1 MYFIYSVLLSIA
13 FLILLPRF
21 LFDALRHGKYV
32 AGFRE
37 RLGNVNPVLNQ
48 TTPLIWIHA
57 VSVGE
62 AQAARPLVQELK
74 ARFPDIALAISTTT
88 RTGQELARDI
98 FKDDA
103 VSIFYFPF
111 DWRWTVR
118 RVLSAI
124 RPTAVVILET
134 ELWPGFLRECRNQ
147 KIPVAIVN
155 GRLSGQSFR
164 RYRLV
169 KRFISRVLSCVTLAI
184 MQTDADANRLIE
196 LGMEPGKVRVSGSL
210 KFDAGVLP
218 ATTSAT
224 NYFNERFALDRAAP
238 LILAASTHAPE
249 ERIILES
256 LKQILTKLPDARL
269 LIAPRHPERF
279 NDVASLIELSGLSYS
294 RRSKPPVVAD
304 TTSTVILLD
313 SIGELQSVYSLATIV
328 FVGGSIARTG
338 GHNIL
343 EPAAVGACVVTG
355 GYTHNFQAI
364 VETFSKADA
373 LVQLLPMPEA
383 EARDELTSAL
393 AGLLVDH
400 ARRAGIGARAKKLVN
415 QNRGAT
421 QRTVDWLEP
430 LLLSSPRAVSR
441 VSSLRV
447 QNASTL

>member
-32 AGFRE
+32 AGFGE
-37 RLGNVNPVLNQ
+37 RLGNVQPILNSN
-48 TTPLIWIHA
+48 TPLIWIHA

-74 ARFPDIALAISTTT
+74 TRFPDISLAISTTT
-88 RTGQELARDI
+88 RTGQELAHDI

-124 RPTAVVILET
+124 RPTAVIILET
-134 ELWPGFLRECRNQ
+134 ELWPGFLRECRDQ

-169 KRFISRVLSCVTLAI
+169 NRFISRVLSCITLAI

-196 LGMEPGKVRVSGSL
+196 LGMEPENVRVSGSV
-210 KFDAGVLP
+210 KFDAGTLP

-224 NYFNERFALDRAAP
+224 DYFTDRFALDSAAP
-238 LILAASTHAPE
+238 VILAASTHAPE

-256 LKQILTKLPDARL
+256 FKQILTKQPDARL

-279 NDVASLIELSGLSYS
+279 NDVASLIEDSGFSYS
-294 RRSKPPVVAD
+294 RRTKPVVMTD
-304 TTSTVILLD
+304 TTNSVILLD

-373 LVQLLPMPEA
+373 LVQLSPMPEA
-383 EARDELTSAL
+383 EAREELTTVLS
-393 AGLLVDH
+393 GLLVDH
-400 ARRAGIGARAKKLVN
+400 ARRADIGDRAKKLVN

-421 QRTVDWLEP
+421 RRTVDWLEP
-430 LLLSSPRAVSR
+430 LLFSSPYAVKR
-441 VSSLRV
+441 VISPRV

>member
-21 LFDALRHGKYV
+21 LYDALRHGKYV
-32 AGFRE
+32 AGFSE
-37 RLGNVNPVLNQ
+37 RLGNVQLILNPNA
-48 TTPLIWIHA
+48 PLVWIHA

-62 AQAARPLVQELK
+62 AQAARPLVRELK

-88 RTGQELARDI
+88 RTGQELAHNI

-103 VSIFYFPF
+103 VAIFYFPF

-124 RPTAVVILET
+124 RPTAVIILET

-147 KIPVAIVN
+147 TIPVAIVN

-169 KRFISRVLSCVTLAI
+169 KRFISRVLSCVSLAI

-196 LGMEPGKVRVSGSL
+196 LGMEPKNVRVSGSL

-224 NYFNERFALDRAAP
+224 DYFIERFALNSPAP
-238 LILAASTHAPE
+238 VILAASTHAPE

-256 LKQILTKLPDARL
+256 FKQILTKQPDARL

-279 NDVASLIELSGLSYS
+279 NDVASLIELNGLSYS
-294 RRSKPPVVAD
+294 RRSKPAVVAD
-304 TTSTVILLD
+304 TTNSVILLD
-313 SIGELQSVYSLATIV
+313 SIGELNSVYSLATIV
-328 FVGGSIARTG
+328 FVGGSIAKTG

-355 GYTHNFQAI
+355 GYTHNFQVI
-364 VETFSKADA
+364 VETFAKADA
-373 LVQLLPMPEA
+373 LVQLSPMPEA
-383 EARDELTSAL
+383 EAREELTTVL
-393 AGLLVDH
+393 NGLLLDH
-400 ARRAGIGARAKKLVN
+400 ARRADIGARAKKLVN
-415 QNRGAT
+415 ENRGAT

-430 LLLSSPRAVSR
+430 LLLSSPDAVSR

>member
-37 RLGNVNPVLNQ
+37 RLGSVNPILN
-48 TTPLIWIHA
+48 TNNPLIWIHA

-62 AQAARPLVQELK
+62 AQAARPLVRELK
-74 ARFPDIALAISTTT
+74 TRFPDTALAISTTT

-98 FKDDA
+98 FKDDV

-147 KIPVAIVN
+147 RIPVAIVN

-164 RYRLV
+164 RYRMI
-169 KRFISRVLSCVTLAI
+169 KRFISHVLNCVTLAI
-184 MQTDADANRLIE
+184 MQTEADASRLME
-196 LGMEPGKVRVSGSL
+196 LGMKPENVRVSGSL
-210 KFDAGVLP
+210 KFDAGVIP
-218 ATTSAT
+218 GTTSAT
-224 NYFNERFALDRAAP
+224 NYFNDRFALNSVAP
-238 LILAASTHAPE
+238 VILAASTHAPE

-256 LKQILTKLPDARL
+256 FKQILTKLPDARL
-269 LIAPRHPERF
+269 VIAPRHPERF
-279 NDVASLIELSGLSYS
+279 SDVAYLIEVSGLSYS
-294 RRSKPPVVAD
+294 RRTKPPVVAD
-304 TTSTVILLD
+304 TTNSVVLID

-328 FVGGSIARTG
+328 FVGGSIARIG

-364 VETFSKADA
+364 VETFSQENA
-373 LVQLLPMPEA
+373 LVQLSPMPEA
-383 EARDELTSAL
+383 EAGEELTGVLTS
-393 AGLLVDH
+393 LLVDD
-400 ARRAGIGARAKKLVN
+400 ARRADTGARAKKLVN

-430 LLLSSPRAVSR
+430 LLSSSPVAVSR
-441 VSSLRV
+441 VSSLQI
-447 QNASTL
+447 QNASTR

>member
-1 MYFIYSVLLSIA
+1 MYFIYGVLLSIA

-21 LFDALRHGKYV
+21 LFDAFRHGKYV
-32 AGFRE
+32 AGFKE
-37 RLGNVNPVLNQ
+37 RLGNVKPILNP

-62 AQAARPLVQELK
+62 AQAARPLVRELK
-74 ARFPDIALAISTTT
+74 TRFPDIALAISTTT
-88 RTGQELARDI
+88 KTGQELAHDI

-124 RPTAVVILET
+124 RPTAVIILET
-134 ELWPGFLRECRNQ
+134 ELWPGFLRECKSRN
-147 KIPVAIVN
+147 IPVAIVN

-169 KRFISRVLSCVTLAI
+169 KRFTSRILSCLTLAI
-184 MQTDADANRLIE
+184 MQTDADANRMIE
-196 LGMEPGKVRVSGSL
+196 LGMRPENVRVSGSL
-210 KFDAGVLP
+210 KFDAGAIP

-224 NYFNERFALDRAAP
+224 NYFSERFALNSAAP
-238 LILAASTHAPE
+238 VILAASTHAPE

-256 LKQILTKLPDARL
+256 FKQILTNLPEARL

-279 NDVASLIELSGLSYS
+279 NDVASLIEDSEFSYS
-294 RRSKPPVVAD
+294 RRTKPVAVTD
-304 TTSTVILLD
+304 TTNSVILLD

-343 EPAAVGACVVTG
+343 EPAAVGACVITG

-364 VETFSKADA
+364 VETFSKADG
-373 LVQLLPMPEA
+373 LVQLSPMPDA
-383 EARDELTSAL
+383 QAREELTTVL
-393 AGLLVDH
+393 TGLLIDH
-400 ARRAGIGARAKKLVN
+400 GRRANIGARAKQLVN

-421 QRTVDWLEP
+421 QRTLDWLEQ
-430 LLLSSPRAVSR
+430 LLLSSPAAVSQG
-441 VSSLRV
+441 SPLRI
-447 QNASTL
+447 QNTSRL

>member
-32 AGFRE
+32 AGFRQ
-37 RLGNVNPVLNQ
+37 RLGDVQPILDPH
-48 TTPLIWIHA
+48 TPLIWIHA

-74 ARFPDIALAISTTT
+74 TRFPDISLAISTTT
-88 RTGQELARDI
+88 RTGQELAHDI

-118 RVLSAI
+118 RVLSTI
-124 RPTAVVILET
+124 RPTAVIILET

-147 KIPVAIVN
+147 KVPVAIVN

-169 KRFISRVLSCVTLAI
+169 KRFISRVLSFITLAI

-196 LGMEPGKVRVSGSL
+196 LGMEPENVRVSGSV
-210 KFDAGVLP
+210 KFDAGLSP
-218 ATTSAT
+218 ATTSAAD
-224 NYFNERFALDRAAP
+224 YFDERFALNSPAP
-238 LILAASTHAPE
+238 IILAASTHAPE

-256 LKQILTKLPDARL
+256 FKQILTRQPDARL

-294 RRSKPPVVAD
+294 RRTKPAVVAD
-304 TTSTVILLD
+304 RTNSVILLD

-373 LVQLLPMPEA
+373 LVQLSPMPEA
-383 EARDELTSAL
+383 EAREELTTVL
-393 AGLLVDH
+393 TGLLVDH
-400 ARRAGIGARAKKLVN
+400 ARRADIGARAKKLVN

-430 LLLSSPRAVSR
+430 LLLSSPDAVGQ
-441 VSSLRV
+441 VSSLSV
-447 QNASTL
+447 QDASTL

>member
-37 RLGNVNPVLNQ
+37 RLGDVTPVPNS

-62 AQAARPLVQELK
+62 AQAARPLVRELK
-74 ARFPDIALAISTTT
+74 TRFPDIALAISTTT
-88 RTGQELARDI
+88 RTGQELARDV

-169 KRFISRVLSCVTLAI
+169 KQFISRVLSCVTLAI
-184 MQTDADANRLIE
+184 MQTDSDANRLIE
-196 LGMEPGKVRVSGSL
+196 LGMEPGNVKVSGSL

-218 ATTSAT
+218 ATTSGT
-224 NYFNERFALDRAAP
+224 NYFTERFALGGGAP
-238 LILAASTHAPE
+238 VILAASTHAPE

-256 LKQILTKLPDARL
+256 FKQILSKLPDARL
-269 LIAPRHPERF
+269 VIAPRHPERF
-279 NDVASLIELSGLSYS
+279 NDVATLIELSGLSYS
-294 RRSKPPVVAD
+294 RRTKPAVVAD
-304 TTSTVILLD
+304 KTNTVILVD
-313 SIGELQSVYSLATIV
+313 SIGELQSIYSLATIV
-328 FVGGSIARTG
+328 FVGGSIAKTG

-343 EPAAVGACVVTG
+343 EPAAIGACVVTG

-373 LVQLLPMPEA
+373 LVQLSPMPEA
-383 EARDELTSAL
+383 EAREELTTVFT
-393 AGLLVDH
+393 GLLEDH
-400 ARRAGIGARAKKLVN
+400 TRRAEIGARARKLVK

-430 LLLSSPRAVSR
+430 LLSPPGKNR
-441 VSSLRV
+441 VTSVRV
-447 QNASTL
+447 QNASAL

>member
-21 LFDALRHGKYV
+21 IFDALRHGKYV

-37 RLGNVNPVLNQ
+37 RLGKVKPIPYQ

-62 AQAARPLVQELK
+62 AQAARPLVRELK
-74 ARFPDIALAISTTT
+74 TRFPDIALAISTTT
-88 RTGQELARDI
+88 RTGQELAQDI
-98 FKDDA
+98 VKDEA
-103 VSIFYFPF
+103 VSVFYFPF

-147 KIPVAIVN
+147 RIPVAIVN

-169 KRFISRVLSCVTLAI
+169 RQFISRVLSCVTLAV
-184 MQTDADANRLIE
+184 MQTDADAHRLIN
-196 LGMEPGKVRVSGSL
+196 LGMKPENVRVSGSL

-218 ATTSAT
+218 AITSVRD
-224 NYFNERFALDRAAP
+224 YFNERFSLNSAAP
-238 LILAASTHAPE
+238 VILAASTHAPE

-256 LKQILTKLPDARL
+256 FKQILTKLPDARL

-279 NDVASLIELSGLSYS
+279 DDVASLVELSGLSYS
-294 RRSKPPVVAD
+294 RRTKPAVVAD
-304 TTSTVILLD
+304 TTNSVILLD
-313 SIGELQSVYSLATIV
+313 SIGELPSIYSLATIV

-355 GYTHNFQAI
+355 GYTHNFHAI

-373 LVQLLPMPEA
+373 LVQLSPMPEA
-383 EARDELTSAL
+383 EAREELTNVL
-393 AGLLVDH
+393 TGLLIDD
-400 ARRAGIGARAKKLVN
+400 ARRAEIGARAKKLVN

-421 QRTVDWLEP
+421 ERTVDLLEP
-430 LLLSSPRAVSR
+430 LLLSSPASVSR
-441 VSSLRV
+441 VSSLRI
-447 QNASTL
+447 QNVSTL

>member
-21 LFDALRHGKYV
+21 LVDALRHGKYV
-32 AGFRE
+32 AGFGE
-37 RLGNVNPVLNQ
+37 RLGNVNPVPN
-48 TTPLIWIHA
+48 TTSPLIWIHA

-62 AQAARPLVQELK
+62 AQAARPLVRELRT
-74 ARFPDIALAISTTT
+74 RFPDTALAVSTTT

-103 VSIFYFPF
+103 ITVFYFPF

-118 RVLSAI
+118 RALNAI

-155 GRLSGQSFR
+155 GRLSGQSSR
-164 RYRLV
+164 RYRLI
-169 KRFISRVLSCVTLAI
+169 KQFISRVLKCVNLAV

-196 LGMEPGKVRVSGSL
+196 LGMEPAKVRVSGSL

-218 ATTSAT
+218 AATSAT
-224 NYFNERFALDRAAP
+224 DYFNERFALNTAAP
-238 LILAASTHAPE
+238 VILAASTHAPE

-256 LKQILTKLPDARL
+256 FKQILSQLPGARL

-279 NDVASLIELSGLSYS
+279 NDVSALIELSGLTYS
-294 RRSKPPVVAD
+294 RRTKPAVAAD
-304 TTSTVILLD
+304 STNSVILLD

-373 LVQLLPMPEA
+373 LVQLSPMPEA
-383 EARDELTSAL
+383 NAREELTTVLTS
-393 AGLLVDH
+393 LLLDN
-400 ARRAGIGARAKKLVN
+400 ARRADIGARAKKLVN

-430 LLLSSPRAVSR
+430 LLLSSPAADSQA
-441 VSSLRV
+441 SSLRV

>member
-37 RLGNVNPVLNQ
+37 RLGKVKPILHQ

-62 AQAARPLVQELK
+62 AQAARPLVLELK
-74 ARFPDIALAISTTT
+74 TRFPDIALAISTTT
-88 RTGQELARDI
+88 RTGQELAQDI
-98 FKDDA
+98 FKDEA
-103 VSIFYFPF
+103 VSVFYFPF

-147 KIPVAIVN
+147 RIPVAIVN

-169 KRFISRVLSCVTLAI
+169 RQFISRVLSCVTLAV
-184 MQTDADANRLIE
+184 MQTDADAHRLIN
-196 LGMEPGKVRVSGSL
+196 LGMKPENVRVSGSL

-218 ATTSAT
+218 AITSVRD
-224 NYFNERFALDRAAP
+224 YFNERFSLNSAAP
-238 LILAASTHAPE
+238 VILAASTHAPE

-256 LKQILTKLPDARL
+256 FKQILTKLPDARL

-279 NDVASLIELSGLSYS
+279 DDVASLVELSGLSYS
-294 RRSKPPVVAD
+294 RRTKPAVVAD
-304 TTSTVILLD
+304 TTNSVILLD
-313 SIGELQSVYSLATIV
+313 SIGELPSIYSLATIV

-364 VETFSKADA
+364 VETFAKADA
-373 LVQLLPMPEA
+373 LVQLSPMPEA
-383 EARDELTSAL
+383 EAREELTNVL
-393 AGLLVDH
+393 TGLLIDD
-400 ARRAGIGARAKKLVN
+400 ARRAEIGARAKKLVN

-421 QRTVDWLEP
+421 ERTVNWLEP
-430 LLLSSPRAVSR
+430 LLLSSPAEVSR

-447 QNASTL
+447 RNASTL

>member
-37 RLGNVNPVLNQ
+37 RLGNVKPILHQ

-62 AQAARPLVQELK
+62 AQAARPLVRELK
-74 ARFPDIALAISTTT
+74 TRFPDIALAISTTT
-88 RTGQELARDI
+88 RTGQELAQDI

-103 VSIFYFPF
+103 VSVFYFPF

-118 RVLSAI
+118 RVLRVI

-134 ELWPGFLRECRNQ
+134 ELWPGFLRECRSQ
-147 KIPVAIVN
+147 RIPVAIVN

-169 KRFISRVLSCVTLAI
+169 KQFISRVLSCVTLAI
-184 MQTDADANRLIE
+184 MQTDSDANRLIK
-196 LGMEPGKVRVSGSL
+196 LGMKPENVRVSGSL
-210 KFDAGVLP
+210 KFDAGDLS

-224 NYFNERFALDRAAP
+224 DYFNERFSLDSAAP
-238 LILAASTHAPE
+238 VILAASTHAPE
-249 ERIILES
+249 ERIVLES
-256 LKQILTKLPDARL
+256 FKQILTKRPDARL

-279 NDVASLIELSGLSYS
+279 NDVASLVELSGLSYS
-294 RRSKPPVVAD
+294 RRTKPAVVAD
-304 TTSTVILLD
+304 TTNSVILLD
-313 SIGELQSVYSLATIV
+313 SIGELPSIYSLATIV

-355 GYTHNFQAI
+355 GYTHNFRAI
-364 VETFSKADA
+364 VETFPKADA
-373 LVQLLPMPEA
+373 LVQLSPMPEA
-383 EARDELTSAL
+383 EAREELTTVL
-393 AGLLVDH
+393 TGLLIDD
-400 ARRAGIGARAKKLVN
+400 ARRAEIGARAKKLVN

-421 QRTVDWLEP
+421 ERTVDWLEP
-430 LLLSSPRAVSR
+430 LLLSSPAAINQVN
-441 VSSLRV
+441 SLRV

>member
-1 MYFIYSVLLSIA
+1 M
-13 FLILLPRF
+13 R
-21 LFDALRHGKYV
+21 
-32 AGFRE
+32 
-37 RLGNVNPVLNQ
+37 
-48 TTPLIWIHA
+48 
-57 VSVGE
+57 
-62 AQAARPLVQELK
+62 ELK
-74 ARFPDIALAISTTT
+74 TRFPDIALAISTTT
-88 RTGQELARDI
+88 RTGQELAQDI

-103 VSIFYFPF
+103 VSVFYFPF

-147 KIPVAIVN
+147 RIPVAIVN

-169 KRFISRVLSCVTLAI
+169 KQFISRVLSCVTLAI
-184 MQTDADANRLIE
+184 MQTDADANRLIK
-196 LGMEPGKVRVSGSL
+196 LGMKPENVRVSGSL

-224 NYFNERFALDRAAP
+224 DYFNERFSLNRAAP
-238 LILAASTHAPE
+238 VILAASTHAPE

-256 LKQILTKLPDARL
+256 FKQILTKLPDARL

-279 NDVASLIELSGLSYS
+279 NDVASLVELSGLSYS
-294 RRSKPPVVAD
+294 RRTKPAVVAD
-304 TTSTVILLD
+304 TTNSVILLD
-313 SIGELQSVYSLATIV
+313 SIGELPSIYSLATIV

-373 LVQLLPMPEA
+373 LVQLSPMPEA
-383 EARDELTSAL
+383 EAREELTTVL
-393 AGLLVDH
+393 TGLLIDD
-400 ARRAGIGARAKKLVN
+400 ARRAEIGARAKKLVN

-421 QRTVDWLEP
+421 ERTVDWLEP
-430 LLLSSPRAVSR
+430 LLLSSPAPLTR
-441 VSSLRV
+441 
-447 QNASTL
+447 

>member
-37 RLGNVNPVLNQ
+37 RLGNVKPILDS

-62 AQAARPLVQELK
+62 AQAARPLVRELK
-74 ARFPDIALAISTTT
+74 ARFPETALAISTTT
-88 RTGQELARDI
+88 RTGHELARDI

-164 RYRLV
+164 RYRMI
-169 KRFISRVLSCVTLAI
+169 KRFISRVLSCVTLAV

-196 LGMEPGKVRVSGSL
+196 LGMKPDNVRVSGSL

-218 ATTSAT
+218 ATTSST
-224 NYFNERFALDRAAP
+224 NYFSERFALGSAAP
-238 LILAASTHAPE
+238 VILAASTHAPE

-256 LKQILTKLPDARL
+256 FKHILTRLPDARL

-279 NDVASLIELSGLSYS
+279 NDVASLIELSELTYS
-294 RRSKPPVVAD
+294 RRTKPAVVAD
-304 TTSTVILLD
+304 TTNSVILLD

-343 EPAAVGACVVTG
+343 EPAAVGACVITG
-355 GYTHNFQAI
+355 GHTHNFQAI

-373 LVQLLPMPEA
+373 LVQLSPMPEA
-383 EARDELTSAL
+383 EAREELTTVFTS
-393 AGLLVDH
+393 LLVNH
-400 ARRAGIGARAKKLVN
+400 ARRADIGARAKKLVN

-430 LLLSSPRAVSR
+430 LLLSSTAAGGQ

>member
-37 RLGNVNPVLNQ
+37 RLGNVQPILNSH
-48 TTPLIWIHA
+48 TPLIWIHA

-74 ARFPDIALAISTTT
+74 TRFPDISLAISTTT
-88 RTGQELARDI
+88 RTGQELAQDI
-98 FKDDA
+98 FKCDA

-118 RVLSAI
+118 RVLSAV
-124 RPTAVVILET
+124 RPTAVIILET
-134 ELWPGFLRECRNQ
+134 ELWPGFLRECRSQ
-147 KIPVAIVN
+147 KIPVVIVN

-184 MQTDADANRLIE
+184 MQTDADANRLID
-196 LGMEPGKVRVSGSL
+196 LGMEPENVRVSGSL
-210 KFDAGVLP
+210 KFDAGISP

-224 NYFNERFALDRAAP
+224 DYFNERFALNSAAP
-238 LILAASTHAPE
+238 VILAASTHAPE
-249 ERIILES
+249 ERVILKS
-256 LKQILTKLPDARL
+256 FKQILAKHPDTRL

-279 NDVASLIELSGLSYS
+279 NDVASLIELSGLTYS
-294 RRSKPPVVAD
+294 RRTKPAVVAD
-304 TTSTVILLD
+304 TTNSVILLD

-355 GYTHNFQAI
+355 GYTHNFHAI

-373 LVQLLPMPEA
+373 LVQLSPMPEA
-383 EARDELTSAL
+383 EAREELTIVL
-393 AGLLVDH
+393 DGLLIDD

-430 LLLSSPRAVSR
+430 VLLSSPDAVSR

-447 QNASTL
+447 ENASTL

>member
-32 AGFRE
+32 AGFKE
-37 RLGNVNPVLNQ
+37 RLGNVKPILNP

-62 AQAARPLVQELK
+62 AQAARPLVRELK

-88 RTGQELARDI
+88 KTGQELARDI

-103 VSIFYFPF
+103 VSVFYFPF

-118 RVLSAI
+118 RVLKAI
-124 RPTAVVILET
+124 RPTAVVVLET
-134 ELWPGFLRECRNQ
+134 ELWPGFLRECQSQN
-147 KIPVAIVN
+147 IPVAIVN

-164 RYRLV
+164 RYRIV
-169 KRFISRVLSCVTLAI
+169 KRFISRVLNCVTLAV
-184 MQTDADANRLIE
+184 MQTDADADRLIK
-196 LGMEPGKVRVSGSL
+196 LGMKPDNVRVSGSL
-210 KFDAGVLP
+210 KFDAGLLP

-224 NYFNERFALDRAAP
+224 NYFTERFALDSGAP
-238 LILAASTHAPE
+238 IILAASTHPPE

-256 LKQILTKLPDARL
+256 FKQILSKLPDARL

-279 NDVASLIELSGLSYS
+279 NDVATLIELSGLSYS
-294 RRSKPPVVAD
+294 RRTKPEVVAD
-304 TTSTVILLD
+304 TSNKVILLD

-343 EPAAVGACVVTG
+343 EPAAEGACVVTG

-373 LVQLLPMPEA
+373 LVQLSPMPEA
-383 EARDELTSAL
+383 EAREELTTVL
-393 AGLLVDH
+393 TGLLFDH
-400 ARRAGIGARAKKLVN
+400 VRRADLGVRAKKLVN

-430 LLLSSPRAVSR
+430 LLLSSPAAATRA
-441 VSSLRV
+441 SSLRV
-447 QNASTL
+447 QNASII

>member
-37 RLGNVNPVLNQ
+37 RLGKVKPILNP
-48 TTPLIWIHA
+48 TPPLIWIHA

-62 AQAARPLVQELK
+62 AQAARPLVKELK
-74 ARFPDIALAISTTT
+74 TRFPDIALAISTTT
-88 RTGQELARDI
+88 RSGQELARDI

-147 KIPVAIVN
+147 EIPVAIVN
-155 GRLSGQSFR
+155 GLLSGQSFR

-196 LGMEPGKVRVSGSL
+196 LGMKPENVRVSGSL

-218 ATTSAT
+218 ATTSAAY
-224 NYFNERFALDRAAP
+224 YFKDRFALNGTAP
-238 LILAASTHAPE
+238 LILA
-249 ERIILES
+249 
-256 LKQILTKLPDARL
+256 
-269 LIAPRHPERF
+269 
-279 NDVASLIELSGLSYS
+279 
-294 RRSKPPVVAD
+294 
-304 TTSTVILLD
+304 
-313 SIGELQSVYSLATIV
+313 
-328 FVGGSIARTG
+328 
-338 GHNIL
+338 
-343 EPAAVGACVVTG
+343 
-355 GYTHNFQAI
+355 
-364 VETFSKADA
+364 
-373 LVQLLPMPEA
+373 
-383 EARDELTSAL
+383 
-393 AGLLVDH
+393 
-400 ARRAGIGARAKKLVN
+400 
-415 QNRGAT
+415 
-421 QRTVDWLEP
+421 
-430 LLLSSPRAVSR
+430 
-441 VSSLRV
+441 
-447 QNASTL
+447 